1 MCVIIVLNIVVII
14 VVVVVAAAAT
24 VDYIFGLLLKYKRQL
39 TNT

>member
-14 VVVVVAAAAT
+14 VVVFAAAT